1 MQENKQQISS
11 KTQHK
16 WISHLSSLEGN
27 PFYLGEK
34 HTKWRIYTSVVLS
47 FINKR
52 KLKMTIGLNAFYGI
66 LTLFQCMGLSI
77 KYDPQNLTL

>member
-1 MQENKQQISS
+1 MQKNKQKISS

-34 HTKWRIYTSVVLS
+34 HPKWRVYTSLVLC

-52 KLKMTIGLNAFYGI
+52 KLKMTIGLNAFSGI
-66 LTLFQCMGLSI
+66 LTLFQDMSLSI
-77 KYDPQNLTL
+77 IYDPQNLTL